1 MPTVQGLPPVNYTP
15 HPEATSRPA
24 GGPDFQQTLRSVFD
38 TALVTDAQAT
48 SRIESFA
55 TGSPGALHETAI
67 AASKAEIAFRLLM
80 SVRNRLLESYR
91 EVMRMGM

>member
-1 MPTVQGLPPVNYTP
+1 MPVIHGLPPVSYAPTP
-15 HPEATSRPA
+15 ENAARPTP
-24 GGPDFQQTLRSVFD
+24 GPDFVDTLRS
-38 TALVTDAQAT
+38 LVDGAT
-48 SRIESFA
+48 TTEAHASARTGSFA
-55 TGSPGALHETAI
+55 DASPGALHETAI